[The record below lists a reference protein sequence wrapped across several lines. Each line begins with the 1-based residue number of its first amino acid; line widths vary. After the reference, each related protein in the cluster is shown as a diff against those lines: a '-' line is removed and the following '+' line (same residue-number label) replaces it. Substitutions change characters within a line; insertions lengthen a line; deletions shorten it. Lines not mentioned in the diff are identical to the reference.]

1 MFIDINFLI
10 YNKAC
15 KEQIDLFA
23 NVFPNG
29 AETTPLNL
37 RFARKEGLK
46 IVWLEQF
53 IPFDCRPE
61 YEEQIMEIH
70 PSQVM
75 ANLENTLSWALSKTN
90 ENTRTN

>member
-23 NVFPNG
+23 RVFPNG

-37 RFARKEGLK
+37 HFARKQRLK
-46 IVWLEQF
+46 IVWLAQF
-53 IPFDCRPE
+53 IPRHRQQE
-61 YEEQIMEIH
+61 YEERIMEIH
-70 PSQVM
+70 PSQRMV
-75 ANLENTLSWALSKTN
+75 NLENALSWALFKTV
-90 ENTRTN
+90 ENTRTD